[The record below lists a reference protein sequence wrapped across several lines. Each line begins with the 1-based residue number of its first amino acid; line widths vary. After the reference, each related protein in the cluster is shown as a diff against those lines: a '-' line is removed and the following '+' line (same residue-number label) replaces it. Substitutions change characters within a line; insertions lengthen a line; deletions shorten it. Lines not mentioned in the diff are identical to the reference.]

1 MAIGSICALNLRIF
15 KTTQTEAIMKALLR
29 LAILASLG
37 TACEIGA
44 YAQTEAQG
52 SNTKTRD
59 QRPGLDLLRKIFVSQ
74 KKAVGSGKLK
84 LTDAE
89 ATKFWPVYDRTP
101 LI

>member
-52 SNTKTRD
+52 FKHETRD
-59 QRPGLDLLRKIFVSQ
+59 QRPGFGSSTKRYSFA
-74 KKAVGSGKLK
+74 KKAVGSGKF
-84 LTDAE
+84 E
-89 ATKFWPVYDRTP
+89 ADGCGGD
-101 LI
+101 